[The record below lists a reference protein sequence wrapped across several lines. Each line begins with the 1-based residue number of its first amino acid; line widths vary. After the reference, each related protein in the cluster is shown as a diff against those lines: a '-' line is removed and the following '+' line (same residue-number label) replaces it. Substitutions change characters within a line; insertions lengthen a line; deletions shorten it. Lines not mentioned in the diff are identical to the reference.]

1 MSYTLSMGY
10 RWYDTPRGKYI
21 VLMYFINSV
30 PYTYDNLEDR
40 NLDAS
45 DIILEAATE
54 HTYTEDEVYWAS
66 FYLIEEQAHPL
77 LFELDLENPEL
88 LPVD

>member
-1 MSYTLSMGY
+1 
-10 RWYDTPRGKYI
+10 
-21 VLMYFINSV
+21 MYFINNV
-30 PYTYDNLEDR
+30 PYTHDELEDSET
-40 NLDAS
+40 DTP
-45 DIILEAATE
+45 DIILEASAS

-77 LFELDLENPEL
+77 LFELDLDNPEL

>member
-10 RWYDTPRGKYI
+10 RWYDTPRGKVI

-30 PYTYDNLEDR
+30 PYTYDNIEHND
-40 NLDAS
+40 LDSS
-45 DIILEAATE
+45 DIILEASSE
-54 HTYTEDEVYWAS
+54 RTYTEDEIYWAS